1 MLMFHAFDAVM
12 QNTTVVAN
20 RSKYVDFTMPCS
32 GSGARMVVLLMN
44 SNLRMRNY
52 IMVPRNS
59 LMKHCLTELWLQI
72 FDEIPYMKVF
82 LAKSFWS
89 KVTNLKKLFG
99 TKDDD
104 PSSHSLQRSESRV
117 HPGASPE
124 GKEASPDQNID
135 VIENHS
141 RNPSGEEYVAGNED
155 DEVHS
160 SVDSAPQFTSETPN

>member
-32 GSGARMVVLLMN
+32 GSGIQLENEELYYGTPEQFDEAL
-44 SNLRMRNY
+44 SNGT
-52 IMVPRNS
+52 VA
-59 LMKHCLTELWLQI
+59 EI